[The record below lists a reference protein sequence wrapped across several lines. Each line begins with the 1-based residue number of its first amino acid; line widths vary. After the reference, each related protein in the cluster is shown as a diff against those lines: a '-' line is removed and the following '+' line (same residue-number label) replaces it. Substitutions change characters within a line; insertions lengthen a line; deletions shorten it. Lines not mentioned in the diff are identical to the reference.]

1 MTSRYHLLLPATLA
15 CLLLAACTDPAP
27 QPTPSTPPATPV
39 ASSAPTPTG
48 TPDPAA
54 AAAATA
60 LVRAGATEPTPIG
73 SAPITA
79 NTELKGGTLTVF
91 SVRTTTNSTRL
102 EWIITHPTLTGLPE
116 TLFERERDPWLPY
129 LVSGDTSYRT
139 TQQRVDQH
147 TWVTGVLGNQYL
159 MSSVPHPMF
168 SMYAPLPPETTTI
181 EVHSALISQPI
192 TVPVTRGPEP
202 LPTDTPEVPIK
213 GRAVYGNTAD
223 PTAPDPLIVTLH
235 GVRRLDN
242 ATAVYYSAAFPQGA
256 TPRNFEKW
264 GGGSNVL
271 NKQRRLGE
279 PFTHGFGLVDR
290 TAMTGYTQ
298 VGTAN
303 VKQGC
308 NFLEF
313 PKSITDNARV
323 CWALFPPL
331 PTSST
336 TIDVIIGGQMLIQDA
351 PIETGPMQP
360 TSPEKFPLLGT
371 GWPTIPAKSL
381 EVVTPEANERA
392 TSAIRDVITEKAI
405 TTSGTQLDL
414 DATVLFNYNEATLT
428 PAATDT
434 ITTTANKIR
443 ALNKP
448 GTITII
454 GHTDSDGPDDFNLDL
469 SKRRAQ
475 TVANALQPLLGPTYT
490 LTAEGRG
497 ETEPTT
503 PNTTEQGKAMN
514 RRVTILPPQ

>member
-39 ASSAPTPTG
+39 VSSGPTPTS

-102 EWIITHPTLTGLPE
+102 EWIITHPTFTGFPTMLADM
-116 TLFERERDPWLPY
+116 ERRPWLPY
-129 LVSGDTSYRT
+129 LVSGETSYHT
-139 TQQRVDQH
+139 TQLRADTQYWRP
-147 TWVTGVLGNQYL
+147 GIMGNQYR

-181 EVHSALISQPI
+181 EIHSALISQPI

-213 GRAVYGNTAD
+213 GRSVYGNTAD

-242 ATAVYYSAAFPQGA
+242 ATAIYYSATFPQGA
-256 TPRNFEKW
+256 PPRNFRQW

-271 NKQRRLGE
+271 NKTYRSPEFFGNS
-279 PFTHGFGLVDR
+279 FGLVDR

-298 VGTAN
+298 VGTIN

-308 NFLEF
+308 NFLYF
-313 PKSITDNARV
+313 PESVTDNARV

-331 PTSST
+331 PASTT

-351 PIETGPMQP
+351 PIETGPMHP

-371 GWPTIPAKSL
+371 GWPTIPN
-381 EVVTPEANERA
+381 EALGTVNPTSIDRA
-392 TSAIRDVITEKAI
+392 TAPLRDVITEKAI

-428 PAATDT
+428 PTATDT